1 MWLRGAHFIQ
11 CCLVLTSASF
21 SVFWTQ
27 MLTSPEALHH
37 SSSQM
42 LGAWNSLC
50 VFVHSPVPEASQK
63 WNHTAYV
70 ISYVMYFM
78 PYLLHT
84 LTASTI
90 HSFFGGVLLSFWD
103 SAFYILWA
111 GFELTPWDPPA
122 SVCQVVR
129 ILGCTIMPVSVSF
142 LNWIKVKCLP
152 FLRWTLVYR
161 HTFESVVVPSA
172 LNPGAESCSHVVT
185 VSSFTQTA
193 NTFSVVGTPLP
204 LPRMYPDPNSYPSL
218 PTFVSIFT
226 HEGHAS
232 TEMLTAVLVWI
243 KTLGNNWIIHPER
256 AYTETKHAAVK
267 SRGAWL
273 PSSLLV

>member
-1 MWLRGAHFIQ
+1 MRGAHFIQ

-27 MLTSPEALHH
+27 MLTSPEALPH

-42 LGAWNSLC
+42 LRAWNSLC
-50 VFVHSPVPEASQK
+50 VFVHSPILEASYK
-63 WNHTAYV
+63 WSHAAYV
-70 ISYVMYFM
+70 VSYAMYFL
-78 PYLLHT
+78 PYLLYR

-142 LNWIKVKCLP
+142 LNWIKIKCVYVSP

-161 HTFESVVVPSA
+161 HTFESVVI
-172 LNPGAESCSHVVT
+172 
-185 VSSFTQTA
+185 SF
-193 NTFSVVGTPLP
+193 SLK
-204 LPRMYPDPNSYPSL
+204 PRSRI
-218 PTFVSIFT
+218 VQ
-226 HEGHAS
+226 
-232 TEMLTAVLVWI
+232 
-243 KTLGNNWIIHPER
+243 
-256 AYTETKHAAVK
+256 
-267 SRGAWL
+267 SRGHSVQLYADC
-273 PSSLLV
+273 